1 MKRGGIINF
10 ETFIAVA
17 IILQIT
23 VCIVPIISFYS
34 VRQLYKGTEL
44 LITSIIV
51 QLTAMLLVFLVGNH
65 SDLFGIIIP
74 SLLFLLAN
82 IFAIRGFYRVNSIKT
97 PYYDKIIIVVALFI
111 YVGVSLLTKV
121 DAVLMDILINST
133 VIYVNLKCAITLFI
147 VRKKLNLVRMIPS
160 LIVIFG
166 FILIKVVNIYDLINV
181 VNGKYEYYSQDQSLI
196 FLGIHLALFIGFIQT
211 NLFMI
216 QRRSIGS
223 LKKQQEVLEFYAN
236 YDELTNLP
244 NRRLLVNKFDL
255 AVKNSKKFA
264 LAMFDLDD
272 FKFINDNYGHEI
284 GDAILKKIGERL
296 TNEMT
301 DDDFI
306 ARYGGDEFIMII
318 QDNKEQFQIEYRLK
332 KIIKEIAKPIT
343 INKNKISVTISMGLS
358 VYPKDGKT
366 IGTLRKK
373 ADTAMYK
380 VKYEEKNN
388 FKFFVK

>member
-1 MKRGGIINF
+1 MNF
-10 ETFIAVA
+10 ETAILVA
-17 IILQIT
+17 IILQVT
-23 VCIVPIISFYS
+23 VSIVPIISFYA
-34 VRQLYKGTEL
+34 VRELYKGVYFLIISIL
-44 LITSIIV
+44 LQIVGAIMILIIGNSSLIFGLILPTVILIIT
-51 QLTAMLLVFLVGNH
+51 
-65 SDLFGIIIP
+65 
-74 SLLFLLAN
+74 N
-82 IFAIRGFYRVNSIKT
+82 ILSIRGFYKINSIKT
-97 PYYDKIIIVVALFI
+97 PIYDNIIVVSALIVYIIFI
-111 YVGVSLLTKV
+111 LFTKTNILTLSFIMDLVS
-121 DAVLMDILINST
+121 IFI
-133 VIYVNLKCAITLFI
+133 NLKFI
-147 VRKKLNLVRMIPS
+147 VTLLIIKRKINFKRMLPSFIVISGLLVVHLYNFIVAIGTLNGSIQQIDNNKS
-160 LIVIFG
+160 LII
-166 FILIKVVNIYDLINV
+166 
-181 VNGKYEYYSQDQSLI
+181 
-196 FLGIHLALFIGFIQT
+196 LGIQLALFLGFIQT

-216 QRRSIGS
+216 QRRSISS

-244 NRRLLVNKFDL
+244 NRRLLMDKFGL
-255 AVKNSKKFA
+255 AVKNSKRFA

-296 TNEMT
+296 SNEMT
-301 DDDFI
+301 EDDFI

-318 QDNKEQFQIEYRLK
+318 QDNKEQFQIEHRLK